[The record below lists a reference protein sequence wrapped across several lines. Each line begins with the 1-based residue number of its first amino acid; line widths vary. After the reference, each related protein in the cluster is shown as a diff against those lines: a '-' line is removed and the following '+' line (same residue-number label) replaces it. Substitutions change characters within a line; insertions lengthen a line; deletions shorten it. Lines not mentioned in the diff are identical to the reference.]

1 MAKLYRGTPPVGF
14 LDRVELILKEAYKAP
29 DQTKVEET
37 NEDGE
42 GNPFTMVRSFRLNKG
57 CRYLLYRFD
66 IEPGDS
72 QFPFPYFNLKDAT
85 GIKLGVSKV
94 CDYVLFVERNDQNY
108 IILLEL
114 KKGKDDPKPQL
125 QQMRYFVEFIQQRAK
140 FAGIEIDAQ
149 IRMIGISDEIMKE
162 YTKMGARVVYEDNFA
177 QLYNGQFLLLSEL
190 AK

>member
-1 MAKLYRGTPPVGF
+1 MTKLYKGTPPAGF
-14 LDRVELILKEAYKAP
+14 LERVELILQDTYKAP

-37 NEDGE
+37 NTDGE
-42 GNPFTMVRSFRLNKG
+42 GREFTMIRSFKTNKNYK
-57 CRYLLYRFD
+57 YLLYRFD
-66 IEPGDS
+66 FKPGDANY
-72 QFPFPYFNLKDAT
+72 PFPYFNRKDAN
-85 GIKLGVSKV
+85 GIKLGVAKV
-94 CDYVLFVERNDQNY
+94 CDYALFVERDEQAY

-140 FAGIEIDAQ
+140 YAGIEIDAQ
-149 IRMIGISDEIMKE
+149 IRMVGISDEVMKE
-162 YTKMGARVVYEDNFA
+162 YTRMGPKIKYENDFA

>member
-1 MAKLYRGTPPVGF
+1 MAKLYKGTPPQGF
-14 LDRVELILKEAYKAP
+14 LERVELILKDSYKAP

-37 NEDGE
+37 NNDSE
-42 GNPFTMVRSFRLNKG
+42 GREFTMIRSFKTNDNYK
-57 CRYLLYRFD
+57 YLLYRFD
-66 IEPGDS
+66 IKPGDPN
-72 QFPFPYFNLKDAT
+72 FPFPYFNLKDAND
-85 GIKLGVSKV
+85 IKLGVAKV
-94 CDYVLFVERNDQNY
+94 CDYALFVERDEHAY

-149 IRMIGISDEIMKE
+149 IRMVGISDEVMKE
-162 YTKMGARVVYEDNFA
+162 FTKMGPKIKYEDDFA